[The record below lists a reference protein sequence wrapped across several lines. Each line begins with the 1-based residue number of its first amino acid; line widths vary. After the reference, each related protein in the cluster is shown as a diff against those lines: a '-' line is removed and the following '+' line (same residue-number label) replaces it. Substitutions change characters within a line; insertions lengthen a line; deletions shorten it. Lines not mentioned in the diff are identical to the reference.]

1 MLFIFIY
8 VRLRYAA
15 SRVSELMSLNAG
27 AAQRASRWMGQKIR
41 MLPCH
46 CLKQGQT
53 GMQKKKNETTF
64 FGCKFAVSPSETVS
78 ETVPYAADLGPPTVV
93 RTILL

>member
-1 MLFIFIY
+1 MDGTEDTD
-8 VRLRYAA
+8 VT
-15 SRVSELMSLNAG
+15 VSLSEAGSDGNA
-27 AAQRASRWMGQKIR
+27 
-41 MLPCH
+41 
-46 CLKQGQT
+46 
-53 GMQKKKNETTF
+53 KKKNETTF